1 MKMRKKAAL
10 AAVIFSAALN
20 TACAVYGPPPEDWD
34 REEKGTEIVSNDT
47 KAQTEA
53 ETGADVSDETEGDES
68 Q

>member
-20 TACAVYGPPPEDWD
+20 TACAVYGPPAEDWEP
-34 REEKGTEIVSNDT
+34 EESDTDIVSNDDT
-47 KAQTEA
+47 TQIEVD
-53 ETGADVSDETEGDES
+53 TGVSDNIKGDER

>member
-20 TACAVYGPPPEDWD
+20 TACAVYGPPPEDWEP
-34 REEKGTEIVSNDT
+34 EENDTDIVSNDDT
-47 KAQTEA
+47 TQIEA
-53 ETGADVSDETEGDES
+53 DTGVSDNIKGDER

>member
-20 TACAVYGPPPEDWD
+20 VACGVYGPPPDGWEP
-34 REEKGTEIVSNDT
+34 EESDTDIVCNDDT
-47 KAQTEA
+47 AQTEI
-53 ETGADVSDETEGDES
+53 ETEVSDETEGDES